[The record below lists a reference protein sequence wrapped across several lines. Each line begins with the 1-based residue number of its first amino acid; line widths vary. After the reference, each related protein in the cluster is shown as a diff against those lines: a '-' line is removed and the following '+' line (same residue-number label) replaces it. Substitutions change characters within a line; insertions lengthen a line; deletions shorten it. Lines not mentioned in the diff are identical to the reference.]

1 MGAAAR
7 PRAYRWILAFLRL
20 LVRCFFRRVE
30 VSGLEHVPR
39 VGGGIV
45 VSWHPN
51 GLIDPGLVLTSF
63 SRQIV
68 FGARHG
74 IFKWPLLGWLMRS
87 IGTVPIYRAADLPS
101 MSNAARA
108 TANSKSLDA
117 LAVEIARGSFSALFP
132 EGVSHDAPHLLE
144 LKTGAARLFYRACA
158 TRREGFPEP
167 IIVPVGL
174 HYDDKDLF
182 RSNAMV
188 EFHPPVVLSPA
199 LAFDPTWDDVTLKR
213 KARELTDEIERV
225 LTDVVLATENWRLH
239 RLMHRARKLVRAER
253 ASRAGANPGKSLIGE
268 RVLGFARIREGYN
281 RRLESHPEQVVDM
294 VNRVEEYDADL
305 QALSLEDHEL
315 DRAPRLAS
323 PMLAVLLTL
332 QVLTVYLILPSVLL
346 IGYVVNAPGALLL
359 MGLSRLAANKKKDEA
374 TIKVLLGAV
383 LFPLSWLGAAL
394 VAAWGYHWLYKSIP
408 NLPASPVLAG
418 LVVALLAAIGGAVGL
433 RYLRLSRETARAVRV
448 RLTRLRRRRAIQRL
462 REERATLHDA
472 LIGLADGLALPGEVA
487 EDGRI
492 KYPDSEPE
500 ARAAR

>member
-1 MGAAAR
+1 
-7 PRAYRWILAFLRL
+7 
-20 LVRCFFRRVE
+20 
-30 VSGLEHVPR
+30 
-39 VGGGIV
+39 
-45 VSWHPN
+45 
-51 GLIDPGLVLTSF
+51 
-63 SRQIV
+63 
-68 FGARHG
+68 
-74 IFKWPLLGWLMRS
+74 
-87 IGTVPIYRAADLPS
+87 
-101 MSNAARA
+101 
-108 TANSKSLDA
+108 
-117 LAVEIARGSFSALFP
+117 
-132 EGVSHDAPHLLE
+132 
-144 LKTGAARLFYRACA
+144 
-158 TRREGFPEP
+158 
-167 IIVPVGL
+167 
-174 HYDDKDLF
+174 
-182 RSNAMV
+182 
-188 EFHPPVVLSPA
+188 
-199 LAFDPTWDDVTLKR
+199 
-213 KARELTDEIERV
+213 
-225 LTDVVLATENWRLH
+225 
-239 RLMHRARKLVRAER
+239 VRAER